1 MFARWFMLFGYTDAL
16 LASKSCHQISLLQRK
31 FYVLRMVNDIF
42 DRVFTQHLLRCWK
55 SVCVVIP
62 MRKFPKIPEK
72 KITYQTKQAKSLL
85 GNRIENCVLFSLLML
100 KGKSLQLLILLQ
112 ASYSLF
118 LGVLLE
124 NCISLL
130 REAEEECDDDNLS
143 ERQAGNKKFP

>member
-1 MFARWFMLFGYTDAL
+1 MFARRFMLFGYTDAL
-16 LASKSCHQISLLQRK
+16 LTSKSCHQISLLQRK
-31 FYVLRMVNDIF
+31 FYLLRMVNDIF
-42 DRVFTQHLLRCWK
+42 DRVFTQRLLRCWK
-55 SVCVVIP
+55 SVCVVVP

-72 KITYQTKQAKSLL
+72 KVTCQKKLAKSLL

-124 NCISLL
+124 ICISLL
-130 REAEEECDDDNLS
+130 REAEEECDDGNLS